1 VSFKRRLA
9 IELEKLR
16 GFEKPKVWLEQY
28 VTPAHLVAEIVSF
41 AETMGDLE
49 RISKANACA
58 RVVDLGCGT
67 GIISVAF
74 ELCGYES
81 VGFDVDADAVRVA
94 RENAR
99 LFDLRTDFVL
109 CDVRELKLRGRHLVV
124 MNPPFG
130 IKRRH
135 ADRPFLEKAFEI
147 GEVIYS
153 IHSAGSER
161 FVRRLGEER
170 GFEVTHVWRYKIPLK
185 RTYDFHEKEFKQIAV
200 EVYRIE
206 RRS

>member
-1 VSFKRRLA
+1 MSFKRRLA

-16 GFEKPKVWLEQY
+16 GFERPKVWLEQY
-28 VTPAHLVAEIVSF
+28 ITPAHLVAEIVSF
-41 AETMGDLE
+41 AETMGDVE
-49 RISKANACA
+49 RKVI
-58 RVVDLGCGT
+58 DLGCGT
-67 GIISVAF
+67 GIISIAF

-81 VGFDVDADAVRVA
+81 AGFDLDVDAVRIA

-99 LFDLRTDFVL
+99 LFDLRTDFVV
-109 CDVRELKLRGRHLVV
+109 CDVRELKLKERHLIV

-130 IKRRH
+130 IKKKH
-135 ADRPFLEKAFEI
+135 ADRPFLEKALEV
-147 GEVIYS
+147 GKVIYT

-161 FVRRLGEER
+161 FVKKVSEDR
-170 GFEVTHVWRYKIPLK
+170 GFEVTHVWRYMIPLR

>member
-1 VSFKRRLA
+1 MSFKRRLA

-28 VTPAHLVAEIVSF
+28 ITPAHLVAEIVSF
-41 AETMGDLE
+41 VEVMGDAEGRKVL
-49 RISKANACA
+49 
-58 RVVDLGCGT
+58 DFGCGT
-67 GIISVAF
+67 GVISIAF

-81 VGFDVDADAVRVA
+81 VGFDIDRDAVRVA
-94 RENAR
+94 KKNA
-99 LFDLRTDFVL
+99 LDLGLNTDFVI
-109 CDVRELKLRGRHLVV
+109 CDIRKVELKGRNLVV

-135 ADRPFLEKAFEI
+135 ADKPFLEKAFEA
-147 GEVIYS
+147 GDVVYS

-161 FVRRLGEER
+161 FIRRLSEER
-170 GFEVTHVWRYKIPLK
+170 GFEVTHIWRYMIPLR